1 MPIIEIPNK
10 ICSHCNGTKWY
21 TRTTKDGVLIQV
33 CSVRK
38 DEYNKKWRVKAPET
52 YKSICIRSKNKVK
65 HTEEYKAKN
74 LKRVKNYCKENRE
87 KVRLQG
93 ANTYSKHKQKY
104 KEKYAER
111 VKERTKFN
119 VETLSKNYVIALIR
133 GQTRGLYSFEIPQ
146 ELIDLKHKQL
156 LLIRQIKQ
164 L

>member
-1 MPIIEIPNK
+1 MAHTHSK
-10 ICSHCNGTKWY
+10 
-21 TRTTKDGVLIQV
+21 
-33 CSVRK
+33 
-38 DEYNKKWRVKAPET
+38 
-52 YKSICIRSKNKVK
+52 YK
-65 HTEEYKAKN
+65 E
-74 LKRVKNYCKENRE
+74 
-87 KVRLQG
+87 
-93 ANTYSKHKQKY
+93 KY
-104 KEKYAER
+104 KEKYAEK